1 MQPTRLFDFI
11 EFQRQQRPLENAINT
26 KYNGTW
32 EGLSSQA
39 FYDQGQLISSALHQ
53 MGIKKGDKIALIS
66 SNNRTEW
73 AVVDLGALQLGA
85 VTVPI
90 YPTITAEEYKYI
102 LEHSES
108 QYCFVSDQEVYD
120 KLKKVQ

>member
-53 MGIKKGDKIALIS
+53 MGIKKGDKIALGSPIFTPYIEIPRLNDYEFIELEIAQDE
-66 SNNRTEW
+66 NNYWQYPDKELERSPPFEY
-73 AVVDLGALQLGA
+73 LGSGLLQNYL
-85 VTVPI
+85 
-90 YPTITAEEYKYI
+90 
-102 LEHSES
+102 
-108 QYCFVSDQEVYD
+108 
-120 KLKKVQ
+120 